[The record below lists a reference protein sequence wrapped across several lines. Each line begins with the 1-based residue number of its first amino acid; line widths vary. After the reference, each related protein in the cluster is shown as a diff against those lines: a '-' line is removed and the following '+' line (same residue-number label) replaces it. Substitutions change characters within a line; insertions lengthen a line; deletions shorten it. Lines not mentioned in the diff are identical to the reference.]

1 MKLRLP
7 DQARLIR
14 IQSGTDR
21 DPAAVALRLA
31 SNMGTPAY
39 RAAVGVRNRM
49 YDLHL
54 LRSRPLGRPTVA
66 VGNLTAG
73 GTGKTPMVIELCH
86 RLRVMGHRP
95 AVLLRGYEPAGLE
108 SKEGSD
114 EAKVLRGALGSIPVQ
129 ADSSRVRGARAVLAA
144 HPDTGV
150 FVLDDAFQHRKAR
163 RDLDL
168 VLIDATRP
176 FGFGRLLPRGLLR
189 EPLRSLRRADAVI
202 ITRADRVDGAT
213 LEKLDRRITRV
224 TGRAPIA
231 HAVHHWAELRIGH
244 EARDV
249 AWLSSH
255 AVLGVSGIGNPAD
268 FEAKLRGAAG
278 RVVGMVT
285 FDDHHAYTRSEVQG
299 ILNHAE
305 ERGAEAVVTTQKD
318 WVKWRRLAGGTK
330 ARLPVVRPIVRM
342 AFLDGGDALDE
353 MLREAVGS
361 RQ

>member
-1 MKLRLP
+1 MTLRLP

-14 IQSGTDR
+14 IQSGEDR
-21 DPAAVALRLA
+21 DAAAVALRMA
-31 SNMGTPAY
+31 SNLGTPAY

-49 YDLHL
+49 YALRL
-54 LRSRPLGRPTVA
+54 LRARRLGRPTIA

-73 GTGKTPMVIELCH
+73 GTGKTPMVIELCR
-86 RLRVMGHRP
+86 RLGAMGHRP

-108 SKEGSD
+108 GKEGSD

-144 HPDTGV
+144 HPDTSV

-176 FGFGRLLPRGLLR
+176 FGFNRLLPRGLLR
-189 EPLRSLRRADAVI
+189 EPLRSLRRADAII
-202 ITRADRVDGAT
+202 ITRTDRVDEAT
-213 LEKLDRRITRV
+213 LKDLDRRITCI
-224 TGRAPIA
+224 TGRAPVA
-231 HAVHHWAELRIGH
+231 HTAHHWAELRIGH

-249 AWLSSH
+249 AWLGGH

-268 FEAKLRGAAG
+268 FEAKLHAAAG
-278 RVVGMVT
+278 RVVGMLT
-285 FDDHHAYTRSEVQG
+285 FNDHHAYTRSEVQG

-330 ARLPVVRPIVRM
+330 ATLPVVRPIVRM
-342 AFLDGGDALDE
+342 GFLDGVDAVDE
-353 MLREAVGS
+353 MLIEALGA
-361 RQ
+361 RR

>member
-14 IQSGTDR
+14 IQSGEDR
-21 DPAAVALRLA
+21 DAAAVALRLA
-31 SNMGTPAY
+31 SNLGTPLY
-39 RAAVGVRNRM
+39 RTAVGVRNRL

-54 LRSRPLGRPTVA
+54 LRARGLGRPTIA

-86 RLRVMGHRP
+86 RLEALGHRP

-129 ADSSRVRGARAVLAA
+129 PDSSRLQGARDVLKA

-150 FVLDDAFQHRKAR
+150 FVLDDAFQHRRAR

-176 FGFGRLLPRGLLR
+176 FGFDRLLPRGLLR
-189 EPLRSLRRADAVI
+189 EPKRSLRRAHAIVV
-202 ITRADRVDGAT
+202 TRADRVDAAA
-213 LEKLDRRITRV
+213 LRRLDARIEQI
-224 TGRAPIA
+224 TGRRPVA
-231 HAVHHWAELRIGH
+231 HAAHLWGELRIGH
-244 EARDV
+244 EKRDV
-249 AWLSSH
+249 SWLH
-255 AVLGVSGIGNPAD
+255 HRKVLGVSGIGNPSD
-268 FEAKLRGAAG
+268 FEAKLRSVAG
-278 RVVGMVT
+278 GVIGMIH

-299 ILNHAE
+299 VLNHAE
-305 ERGAEAVVTTQKD
+305 ECGADAVVTTQKD

-330 ARLPVVRPIVRM
+330 ATLPVVRPIVRM
-342 AFLDGGDALDE
+342 GFLDGEEALAE
-353 MLREAVGS
+353 MLAAVAAS
-361 RQ
+361 R